1 MDRRRFA
8 SAVISLAVV
17 VGSLLAC
24 TWWLSSL
31 SHRDDAVLAD
41 ASPAAT
47 VSADTSPSASLA
59 GLPVSPVDAVTAFY
73 DHLNAKDYQGA
84 YALLSSAEQQR
95 HPFAA
100 FSADRSR
107 IDATAFKITGGRGD
121 TVALIVG
128 EHYVDDPRNLQ
139 EASGTWHVVASA
151 DRRSWLLDTGVF
163 APPISMPVA
172 TSPPGAMPSIEASPA
187 PGRPQP

>member
-8 SAVISLAVV
+8 SAVLSLAVV
-17 VGSLLAC
+17 AGSLVAC

-31 SHRDDAVLAD
+31 SHRDDAVLAG

-47 VSADTSPSASLA
+47 SSADPSPS
-59 GLPVSPVDAVTAFY
+59 VSVDSPADSPADTVTAFY
-73 DHLNAKDYQGA
+73 DQLNAKDYQGA

-100 FSADRSR
+100 FSAYQSR
-107 IDATAFKITGGRGD
+107 IDATAFKITGSRLD
-121 TVALIVG
+121 TVTLIVG
-128 EHYVDDPRNLQ
+128 EHHIDDPRNLQ
-139 EASGTWHVVASA
+139 EASGTWSLVESS

-163 APPISMPVA
+163 APPTTMPVA
-172 TSPPGAMPSIEASPA
+172 TSAPGGAQPFEASPS
-187 PGRPQP
+187 P